1 MLFMQLVTFSEN
13 MNSKSSPSLQLF
25 RLINLLTFDVQTL
38 KTYGIKIQAFMQ
50 DQNKYCL
57 Q

>member
-1 MLFMQLVTFSEN
+1 
-13 MNSKSSPSLQLF
+13 MNNKSSPSLQLF

-38 KTYGIKIQAFMQ
+38 KIQGIKIQAFMK
-50 DQNKYCL
+50 DHNKYCL

>member
-1 MLFMQLVTFSEN
+1 
-13 MNSKSSPSLQLF
+13 MNNKSSPSLQLF
-25 RLINLLTFDVQTL
+25 RLINLLTFGVQTL
-38 KTYGIKIQAFMQ
+38 KIYGIKIQAFMT

>member
-1 MLFMQLVTFSEN
+1 
-13 MNSKSSPSLQLF
+13 MNNKCSPSLQLF

-38 KTYGIKIQAFMQ
+38 KILGIKIQTFMK
-50 DQNKYCL
+50 DQIKYCL

>member
-1 MLFMQLVTFSEN
+1 
-13 MNSKSSPSLQLF
+13 MNNKSSPSLQLF

-38 KTYGIKIQAFMQ
+38 KIQAFMK
-50 DQNKYCL
+50 DHNKYCL